1 MLGAPLDY
9 LFAFLVGGLV
19 CLLAQLLIDL
29 TKMTDAWFGAGSA
42 VAAYCF
48 ILADGDEGTRVTV
61 YAEPGKTEALSLDG
75 VTLMEVDE
83 TGDRRWVLEGS
94 SAKQSEGVKIRFFDV
109 IVTLFRKDGSV
120 VKLLTEY
127 ADVNRETGEIET
139 DKTVQLLDGDRI
151 IKGRGLYVIYSKEKK
166 ECKLFHDVEIK
177 AKIEKK
183 NIDVF
188 KAGK

>member
-1 MLGAPLDY
+1 MLKL
-9 LFAFLVGGLV
+9 LVIAL
-19 CLLAQLLIDL
+19 LLATPLLAEE
-29 TKMTDAWFGAGSA
+29 KASAKSA
-42 VAAYCF
+42 VAATQNVKS
-48 ILADGDEGTRVTV
+48 GNSRDEMLD
-61 YAEPGKTEALSLDG
+61 EMEMLDG

>member
-1 MLGAPLDY
+1 MLKLLVIALLLAAPL
-9 LFAFLVGGLV
+9 
-19 CLLAQLLIDL
+19 LAEE
-29 TKMTDAWFGAGSA
+29 KASAKSA
-42 VAAYCF
+42 VAATQNVKS
-48 ILADGDEGTRVTV
+48 GNSRDEMLD
-61 YAEPGKTEALSLDG
+61 EMEMLDG

-139 DKTVQLLDGDRI
+139 DKTVQLLDGDRL

-177 AKIEKK
+177 AKIEK
-183 NIDVF
+183 NSIDVF

>member
-1 MLGAPLDY
+1 MLKL
-9 LFAFLVGGLV
+9 LVIAL
-19 CLLAQLLIDL
+19 LLATPLLAEE
-29 TKMTDAWFGAGSA
+29 KASA
-42 VAAYCF
+42 KSVVAATQNVKS
-48 ILADGDEGTRVTV
+48 GNSRDEMLD
-61 YAEPGKTEALSLDG
+61 EMEMLDG

>member
-1 MLGAPLDY
+1 M
-9 LFAFLVGGLV
+9 
-19 CLLAQLLIDL
+19 LLATPLLAEE
-29 TKMTDAWFGAGSA
+29 KASAKSA
-42 VAAYCF
+42 VAATQNVKS
-48 ILADGDEGTRVTV
+48 GNSRDEMLD
-61 YAEPGKTEALSLDG
+61 EMEMLDG

>member
-1 MLGAPLDY
+1 MLKLLVIALLLATP
-9 LFAFLVGGLV
+9 LFAEEK
-19 CLLAQLLIDL
+19 ASA
-29 TKMTDAWFGAGSA
+29 KSA
-42 VAAYCF
+42 VAATQNVKS
-48 ILADGDEGTRVTV
+48 GNSRDEMLD
-61 YAEPGKTEALSLDG
+61 EMEMLDG

>member
-1 MLGAPLDY
+1 MLKL
-9 LFAFLVGGLV
+9 LVIAL
-19 CLLAQLLIDL
+19 LLATPLLAEE
-29 TKMTDAWFGAGSA
+29 KASAKSA
-42 VAAYCF
+42 VAATQNVKS
-48 ILADGDEGTRVTV
+48 GNSRDEMLD
-61 YAEPGKTEALSLDG
+61 EMEMLDG

-183 NIDVF
+183 SIDVF

>member
-1 MLGAPLDY
+1 MLKL
-9 LFAFLVGGLV
+9 LVIAL
-19 CLLAQLLIDL
+19 LLATPLLAEE
-29 TKMTDAWFGAGSA
+29 KAPAKSA
-42 VAAYCF
+42 VAATQNVKS
-48 ILADGDEGTRVTV
+48 GNSRDEMLD
-61 YAEPGKTEALSLDG
+61 EMEMLDG

-183 NIDVF
+183 SIDVF

>member
-1 MLGAPLDY
+1 MLKL
-9 LFAFLVGGLV
+9 LVIAL
-19 CLLAQLLIDL
+19 LLATPLLAEE
-29 TKMTDAWFGAGSA
+29 KASAKSA
-42 VAAYCF
+42 VAATQNVKS
-48 ILADGDEGTRVTV
+48 GNSRDEMLD
-61 YAEPGKTEALSLDG
+61 EMEMLDG

-151 IKGRGLYVIYSKEKK
+151 IKGRGLYVIYTKEKK

>member
-1 MLGAPLDY
+1 MLKL
-9 LFAFLVGGLV
+9 LVIAL
-19 CLLAQLLIDL
+19 LLATPLLAEE
-29 TKMTDAWFGAGSA
+29 KAPAKSA
-42 VAAYCF
+42 VAATQNVKS
-48 ILADGDEGTRVTV
+48 GNSRDEMLD
-61 YAEPGKTEALSLDG
+61 EMEMLDG

>member
-1 MLGAPLDY
+1 MLKL
-9 LFAFLVGGLV
+9 LVIALLLTTP
-19 CLLAQLLIDL
+19 LLAEE
-29 TKMTDAWFGAGSA
+29 KASAKSA
-42 VAAYCF
+42 VAATQNVKS
-48 ILADGDEGTRVTV
+48 GNSRDEMLD
-61 YAEPGKTEALSLDG
+61 EMEMLDG

>member
-1 MLGAPLDY
+1 MLKLLVIALLLAAPL
-9 LFAFLVGGLV
+9 
-19 CLLAQLLIDL
+19 LAEE
-29 TKMTDAWFGAGSA
+29 KAPAKSA
-42 VAAYCF
+42 VAATQNVKS
-48 ILADGDEGTRVTV
+48 GNSRDEMLD
-61 YAEPGKTEALSLDG
+61 EMEMLDG

>member
-1 MLGAPLDY
+1 MLKLLVIALLLAAPL
-9 LFAFLVGGLV
+9 
-19 CLLAQLLIDL
+19 LAEE
-29 TKMTDAWFGAGSA
+29 KASAKSA
-42 VAAYCF
+42 VAATQNVKS
-48 ILADGDEGTRVTV
+48 GNSRDEMLD
-61 YAEPGKTEALSLDG
+61 EMEMLDG

-94 SAKQSEGVKIRFFDV
+94 SAKQSEGVKIRFFNV

-177 AKIEKK
+177 AKIE
-183 NIDVF
+183 
-188 KAGK
+188 

>member
-1 MLGAPLDY
+1 MLKLLFIVLFLAAPL
-9 LFAFLVGGLV
+9 FAEEK
-19 CLLAQLLIDL
+19 APA
-29 TKMTDAWFGAGSA
+29 KSA
-42 VAAYCF
+42 VAATQNVKS
-48 ILADGDEGTRVTV
+48 GNSRDEMLD
-61 YAEPGKTEALSLDG
+61 EMEMLDG
-75 VTLMEVDE
+75 VILMEVDE

-139 DKTVQLLDGDRI
+139 DKTVQLLDGDRV
-151 IKGRGLYVIYSKEKK
+151 IKGRGLYVIYTKEKK

>member
-1 MLGAPLDY
+1 MLKL
-9 LFAFLVGGLV
+9 LVIALLLTTP
-19 CLLAQLLIDL
+19 LLAEE
-29 TKMTDAWFGAGSA
+29 KASAKSA
-42 VAAYCF
+42 VAATQNVKS
-48 ILADGDEGTRVTV
+48 GNSRDEMLD
-61 YAEPGKTEALSLDG
+61 EMEMLDG

-183 NIDVF
+183 SIDVF

>member
-1 MLGAPLDY
+1 MLKLLVIALLLATP
-9 LFAFLVGGLV
+9 LFAEEK
-19 CLLAQLLIDL
+19 ASA
-29 TKMTDAWFGAGSA
+29 KSA
-42 VAAYCF
+42 VAATQNVKS
-48 ILADGDEGTRVTV
+48 GNSRDEMLD
-61 YAEPGKTEALSLDG
+61 EMEMLDG

-183 NIDVF
+183 SIDVF

>member
-1 MLGAPLDY
+1 MLKLLVIALLLAAPL
-9 LFAFLVGGLV
+9 
-19 CLLAQLLIDL
+19 LAEE
-29 TKMTDAWFGAGSA
+29 KASAKSA
-42 VAAYCF
+42 VAATQNVKS
-48 ILADGDEGTRVTV
+48 GNSRDEMLD
-61 YAEPGKTEALSLDG
+61 EMEMLDG

>member
-1 MLGAPLDY
+1 MLKL
-9 LFAFLVGGLV
+9 LVIALLLTTP
-19 CLLAQLLIDL
+19 LLAEE
-29 TKMTDAWFGAGSA
+29 KACAKSA
-42 VAAYCF
+42 VAATQNVKS
-48 ILADGDEGTRVTV
+48 GNSRDEMLD
-61 YAEPGKTEALSLDG
+61 EMEMLDG